1 MFINLHYGNMDL
13 VIYMPLLSKIEVP
26 ALVYL
31 VKRNAYSRLKKVL
44 RRDSHSELG
53 LLIRFIQ
60 SLRY

>member
-1 MFINLHYGNMDL
+1 MEIWIWI
-13 VIYMPLLSKIEVP
+13 IYMPLLSKIEMP

-31 VKRNAYSRLKKVL
+31 VKRNAYSELMKVL

-53 LLIRFIQ
+53 LLIRFFQ